1 MVEHLVHALLPVL
14 EVLPRCRWI
23 QPRLRAMGLDDNYR
37 DEFEYSTYAVTLR
50 EKILHRYSLTQ
61 LERLLLQ
68 RYEVPRFPEGEGPW
82 VTTA

>member
-1 MVEHLVHALLPVL
+1 
-14 EVLPRCRWI
+14 
-23 QPRLRAMGLDDNYR
+23 MGLDDNYR